1 MTHEERADR
10 RKKMATRA
18 QEVTV
23 AEVAQEFGVRFAT
36 VRDACREHGVTP
48 VSEDRRM
55 LSSYQL
61 VADLCNTDESLGSL
75 GRKHCVTTQMVHKV
89 YKKCKEAGVPV
100 RTRAQ
105 TGSSTK

>member
-61 VADLCNTDESLGSL
+61 VADLCNTDESPHNIA
-75 GRKHCVTTQMVHKV
+75 RKYSVTPQRVHWV
-89 YKKCKEAGVPV
+89 YEKCKEAGVPV
-100 RTRAQ
+100 RTR
-105 TGSSTK
+105 THGGSRTK